1 MEHSCLFRISD
12 FVLRIFRFLLCFF
25 IFDPY
30 NAAMNFVGTASS
42 KIPIPEQAARTAARQ
57 ALEKAGITRADTVLF
72 FLTSDYKKHYE
83 KIAAE
88 IKTVTGAKNIVGASA
103 GGVLTDQ
110 EEIEKQAGLCV
121 MAMNTPDIDTH
132 SFLIPNL
139 QESSFRAGEKTAQHL
154 RETQTSANLMLLFPD
169 PFSFKSTHF
178 FEGFEQNYEYVPM
191 TGAAAGENGKEEK
204 TYQFEN
210 GKVFFDAVAGVSFG
224 GNFRSEIGITR
235 SCQPFGEALKVTRAE
250 GNMIYEIE
258 GRPAYDILL
267 ESLSAIEFENPDQLF
282 QRVFLGMP
290 TRSFQTDFNQNF
302 LIRNI
307 MGINTKKG
315 MLSTVSPV
323 EEGEFLTFTVRD
335 PKLARADLQRMLSD
349 MKGRFDDQPPGFGF
363 YFNCCARGQQLYSE
377 PNHDINLI
385 RETFPQVPIIGFSGY
400 GELAPLD
407 HVNHLHQ
414 HCGVLTLIS

>member
-1 MEHSCLFRISD
+1 MI
-12 FVLRIFRFLLCFF
+12 
-25 IFDPY
+25 
-30 NAAMNFVGTASS
+30 FVGTALS
-42 KIPIPEQAARTAARQ
+42 KIPIPEQAARTAAKQ
-57 ALEKAGITRADTVLF
+57 ALDKAGLTQAQTALF

-83 KIAAE
+83 KIASE

-103 GGVLTDQ
+103 GGVLTD
-110 EEIEKQAGLCV
+110 EGEIEKQAGLCV
-121 MAMNTPDIDTH
+121 MVIDSSNIDIQ

-139 QESSFRAGEKTAQHL
+139 QESSFRAGEKTAHL
-154 RETQTSANLMLLFPD
+154 LRKNQTSTNLMLLFPD
-169 PFSFKSTHF
+169 PFSFQGAHF
-178 FEGFEQNYEYVPM
+178 FEGFEQNYGYVPM
-191 TGAAAGENGKEEK
+191 IGASAAEDGKEEK
-204 TYQFEN
+204 TYQIEN
-210 GKVFFDAVAGVSFG
+210 GNVFFDSVAGLSFG

-267 ESLSAIEFENPDQLF
+267 ESLSTIEFDHPDELF

-307 MGINTKKG
+307 LGINTKKG

-335 PKLARADLQRMLSD
+335 PRLARADMQRMLND
-349 MKGRFDDQPPGFGF
+349 MKGRFGNDLPSFGF
-363 YFNCCARGQQLYSE
+363 YFNCCARGQMLYNE
-377 PNHDINLI
+377 PDHDVNLI
-385 RETFPQVPIIGFSGY
+385 RETFPNVPIIGFSGY

-414 HCGVLTLIS
+414 HCGVLTLISNR

>member
-1 MEHSCLFRISD
+1 M
-12 FVLRIFRFLLCFF
+12 IF
-25 IFDPY
+25 
-30 NAAMNFVGTASS
+30 AGTATS

-57 ALEKAGITRADTVLF
+57 AMEKAGLTQAETVLF
-72 FLTSDYKKHYE
+72 FLTSDYKKNYA

-88 IKTVTGAKNIVGASA
+88 IKTVTGAKNIVGSSA
-103 GGVLTDQ
+103 GGVLTEQ
-110 EEIEKQAGLCV
+110 EEVEKQAGLSV
-121 MAMNTPDIDTH
+121 MVLNTPDIDMR
-132 SFLIPNL
+132 SFLIPDL
-139 QESSFRAGEKTAQHL
+139 QESSFRAGEKTAHYL
-154 RETQTSANLMLLFPD
+154 RETQAQADLMLLFPD
-169 PFSFKSTHF
+169 PFSFQSSNF
-178 FEGFEQNYEYVPM
+178 FEGFEQNYGYVPM
-191 TGAAAGENGKEEK
+191 IGAAAAEDGKEDK
-204 TYQFEN
+204 TYQFQN
-210 GKVFFDAVAGVSFG
+210 GNVAFDSVAGLAFG
-224 GNFRSEIGITR
+224 GNFRFDTGITR

-250 GNMIYEIE
+250 GGMIFEIE
-258 GRPAYDILL
+258 GRPAYDVLL
-267 ESLSAIEFENPDQLF
+267 ESLSTIEFENPDQLF

-290 TRSFQTDFNQNF
+290 TRSFQTNFNQDF

-335 PKLARADLQRMLSD
+335 PRLARADMQRMLDD
-349 MKGRFDDQPPGFGF
+349 MKGRIGNDAPGFGF
-363 YFNCCARGQQLYSE
+363 YFNCCARGQGLYGE

-385 RETFPQVPIIGFSGY
+385 RDAFPNVPIIGFSGY